1 MSNKGRTELIEDSKM
16 SMAES
21 GGHFSEPSATLAEQ
35 ARQIFEHVDIAKD
48 DTIIE
53 TATRR
58 RSTPNISTARPI
70 LDHALTSN
78 SLAAPR
84 SPRGPQPHLR
94 VRAHRL
100 QHLLG
105 QLAHQQNVANVARQ
119 TRRIAYKEPGRF
131 PTNKRNE
138 GPKFRQEAVR
148 RLQGTS
154 NWQQIC
160 WEHKTQPAKKKGNIL
175 IQLLAEC
182 AQKGW

>member
-1 MSNKGRTELIEDSKM
+1 M

-35 ARQIFEHVDIAKD
+35 ARQIF
-48 DTIIE
+48 
-53 TATRR
+53 
-58 RSTPNISTARPI
+58 
-70 LDHALTSN
+70 DHALTSN

-84 SPRGPQPHLR
+84 SPRGPQPRLR